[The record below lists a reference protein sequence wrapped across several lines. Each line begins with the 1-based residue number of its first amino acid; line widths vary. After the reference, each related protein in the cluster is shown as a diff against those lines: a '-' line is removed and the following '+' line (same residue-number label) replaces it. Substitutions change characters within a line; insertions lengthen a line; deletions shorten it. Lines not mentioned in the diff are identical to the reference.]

1 MNFEFLTFQTS
12 SAFQGSS
19 SSIAASTFQRSSSS
33 FQSSQSFQS
42 SAQPV
47 FIEQSSAFQGS
58 SSSIAA
64 STFQGSSSSIA
75 ASTFQ
80 GSLSSIAAST
90 FQRSSSSSTSSL
102 FLPHLPRLS
111 LPRPAENEISVHFK
125 DHADVEAHDPEEVQ
139 DGYNSFTSQFFD
151 TSEASDRWKEVV
163 DASAVFPDDASVD
176 LGNINGKTELF
187 PGSPHRLKVF
197 VIFCILF
204 FSSTSL
210 LTSKCL

>member
-33 FQSSQSFQS
+33 FQSS
-42 SAQPV
+42 AQPV
-47 FIEQSSAFQGS
+47 FIQQSSS
-58 SSSIAA
+58 
-64 STFQGSSSSIA
+64 
-75 ASTFQ
+75 
-80 GSLSSIAAST
+80 
-90 FQRSSSSSTSSL
+90 

-111 LPRPAENEISVHFK
+111 LPRPAENEISVHFE
-125 DHADVEAHDPEEVQ
+125 ADVEADVEAQ

-163 DASAVFPDDASVD
+163 DSSAVFPDDASVD
-176 LGNINGKTELF
+176 LGNINGETELF